1 MAFVFFNT
9 QKETVVAFYCPEE
22 YTSVFIVCLLLGT
35 KIAQQ
40 INLFN
45 KRLLNVEWII
55 KADGLC
61 CKMYYAFHYIEKVRE
76 ISHPG
81 LNWGSYQ
88 IHGQF

>member
-1 MAFVFFNT
+1 MVFVFFNT
-9 QKETVVAFYCPEE
+9 QKETVLTFYYPEE

-35 KIAQQ
+35 KIALQ

-45 KRLLNVEWII
+45 KRILNAEWIV
-55 KADGLC
+55 KAARLC
-61 CKMYYAFHYIEKVRE
+61 CKMYYTFLYIEKMTE
-76 ISHPG
+76 ISHPV